1 MAEEET
7 DPDAPPYTDARLN
20 FDCMPQDSDNP
31 GSRVDF
37 VFTPITL
44 ERVCIHLSHSR
55 NYWSHPSKHTHMHLK
70 EEII

>member
-1 MAEEET
+1 MQLPIRESEAKEDI

-44 ERVCIHLSHSR
+44 ERVCAITYVRTSWKIFS
-55 NYWSHPSKHTHMHLK
+55 PM
-70 EEII
+70 